1 MKKSKTG
8 FLIIANAIVWAAVIL
23 GCAMVLKDS
32 SYKNEI
38 NRIIVGGMLFHLLF
52 IWAPLGSELRKRNK
66 ES

>member
-8 FLIIANAIVWAAVIL
+8 FLIIASAIVWAAVIL

-32 SYKNEI
+32 PYKDEI
-38 NRIIVGGMLFHLLF
+38 NRIIVGVMLFHLLF